1 MNRLLPDALEL
12 ESERFAE
19 CAVSTG
25 RFVRTQ
31 REVPCTLFAP
41 MHYEPKYAYPLLV
54 WLHGWADDENQ
65 LKRIMP
71 LVSTRNY
78 VATAPRGTHLCQQ
91 PGSPARYGWRQT
103 EADIVL
109 AESRVLECLDLAR
122 EQFNIAP
129 RRVFL
134 AGFDCG
140 GTMAFRLAM
149 SRPQLFGGVISLCG
163 EFPRSGTPL
172 VHLDEVREVP
182 VLLACGRR
190 SSVYPPAQVCDDMR
204 LLHSA
209 GIDISLRQ
217 YACGQEL
224 SLEML
229 ADVNRWT
236 MEQILGQ

>member
-1 MNRLLPDALEL
+1 
-12 ESERFAE
+12 
-19 CAVSTG
+19 
-25 RFVRTQ
+25 
-31 REVPCTLFAP
+31 
-41 MHYEPKYAYPLLV
+41 
-54 WLHGWADDENQ
+54 
-65 LKRIMP
+65 
-71 LVSTRNY
+71 
-78 VATAPRGTHLCQQ
+78 
-91 PGSPARYGWRQT
+91 
-103 EADIVL
+103 
-109 AESRVLECLDLAR
+109 
-122 EQFNIAP
+122 
-129 RRVFL
+129 
-134 AGFDCG
+134 
-140 GTMAFRLAM
+140 M